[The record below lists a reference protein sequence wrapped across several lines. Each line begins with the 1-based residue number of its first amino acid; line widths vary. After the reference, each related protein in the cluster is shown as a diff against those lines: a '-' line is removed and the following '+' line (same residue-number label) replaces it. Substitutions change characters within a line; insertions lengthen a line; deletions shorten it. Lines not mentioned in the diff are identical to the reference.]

1 MATLQ
6 AGSIGTQECINAAAA
21 LQGMLGDLE
30 TNVMFAQAGTLNPDN
45 EGETFGDHRESIL
58 KTAKNLV
65 EDTKNLVVSAQG
77 SQEQLATSTQG
88 VLSSMEKLLQN
99 VKLGAMALGSED
111 SEAQVGFRYCFVV
124 VVTPAVVVVVCAESV
139 AYRRTWVTQ
148 VFGI

>member
-77 SQEQLATSTQG
+77 SQEQLATSTQS
-88 VLSSMEKLLQN
+88 VLSSMEKLLNN
-99 VKLGAMALGSED
+99 VKFGAMALGSED
-111 SEAQVGFRYCFVV
+111 SEAQVGKCCC
-124 VVTPAVVVVVCAESV
+124 CALFQSL
-139 AYRRTWVTQ
+139 RIDFPNRLLGNIWRL
-148 VFGI
+148 ILD